1 MEGRE
6 YWGLGIKQLLRF
18 RATLLLTE
26 GVSLVKRP
34 PLCASLY
41 YTTGLLLDGKRC
53 CNSR

>member
-6 YWGLGIKQLLRF
+6 YCGLGIKQLLRF

-34 PLCASLY
+34 PPLRLP
-41 YTTGLLLDGKRC
+41 LLHHRAAAGWKALL
-53 CNSR
+53 